1 MLPDHSGWK
10 WLPKSRILQAC
21 YGYLQIWIRNTFKV
35 LKWDIFCDFPTLW
48 CYIWNYSDLHKFRI
62 FFIIHSWN
70 ILVNREVAC
79 WEILTLFQMTCFTLN
94 RWQLLNRILLKWN
107 VSSLSRS
114 LFGVVNSWCEIL
126 ENVLTNA
133 VWFIIKCPLGKF
145 DLKNKTKLT
154 EYYCPPCLKKQPN
167 VSFWIFWS
175 IYIHIGM
182 NTAQCVVKWF
192 ILSHFQP
199 LWFVLKILEV
209 SSLLPQ
215 SVWSMPSS
223 WTQCLAKQY
232 KVVNW

>member
-1 MLPDHSGWK
+1 MVESDSKNVAFYKPVT
-10 WLPKSRILQAC
+10 A
-21 YGYLQIWIRNTFKV
+21 TFKYG
-35 LKWDIFCDFPTLW
+35 LGILLRFSNETFFCDFPTLW

-154 EYYCPPCLKKQPN
+154 EYYRPPCLKNQPRCLILN
-167 VSFWIFWS
+167 FLINL
-175 IYIHIGM
+175 HI
-182 NTAQCVVKWF
+182 V
-192 ILSHFQP
+192 
-199 LWFVLKILEV
+199 E
-209 SSLLPQ
+209 
-215 SVWSMPSS
+215 
-223 WTQCLAKQY
+223 
-232 KVVNW
+232 

>member
-1 MLPDHSGWK
+1 MRH
-10 WLPKSRILQAC
+10 
-21 YGYLQIWIRNTFKV
+21 
-35 LKWDIFCDFPTLW
+35 FCDFQTLW

>member
-1 MLPDHSGWK
+1 M
-10 WLPKSRILQAC
+10 
-21 YGYLQIWIRNTFKV
+21 
-35 LKWDIFCDFPTLW
+35 LW
-48 CYIWNYSDLHKFRI
+48 CYFWKLQWPAKIPHIF

-154 EYYCPPCLKKQPN
+154 EYCCPQCWENHPKCLIWTLMGKIAPYDER
-167 VSFWIFWS
+167 SS
-175 IYIHIGM
+175 LRS
-182 NTAQCVVKWF
+182 QCCKMILFEWF
-192 ILSHFQP
+192 STTVRI
-199 LWFVLKILEV
+199 VLKILEV
-209 SSLLPQ
+209 SSMLQQ

>member
-1 MLPDHSGWK
+1 MKH
-10 WLPKSRILQAC
+10 
-21 YGYLQIWIRNTFKV
+21 
-35 LKWDIFCDFPTLW
+35 FCDFPTLW
-48 CYIWNYSDLHKFRI
+48 CYNWNYSDLHKFRI

-182 NTAQCVVKWF
+182 NTAQCAVKWF

>member
-1 MLPDHSGWK
+1 
-10 WLPKSRILQAC
+10 
-21 YGYLQIWIRNTFKV
+21 
-35 LKWDIFCDFPTLW
+35 
-48 CYIWNYSDLHKFRI
+48 
-62 FFIIHSWN
+62 
-70 ILVNREVAC
+70 
-79 WEILTLFQMTCFTLN
+79 MTCFTLN

-182 NTAQCVVKWF
+182 NTAQYVVKWF